1 MATDTLTLPDVSN
14 LVHRQFERM
23 RMLQEL
29 ADMAIDALPNTT
41 DSDSPLALL
50 NGMKEILSV
59 DTHSMWRLFERLE
72 SQAAQ
77 TNMQTT
83 T

>member
-1 MATDTLTLPDVSN
+1 MASDTLTIPDVSN

-29 ADMAIDALPNTT
+29 ADMAINSLPNTT

-59 DTHSMWRLFERLE
+59 DTSAMWRLFEKLE
-72 SQAAQ
+72 SQTAQ
-77 TNMQTT
+77 AT
-83 T
+83 